1 MNIIASYAG
10 TVFTGAVE
18 NAALLC
24 GSKIPAER
32 AENAALLRC
41 AA

>member
-1 MNIIASYAG
+1 MPVVIATA
-10 TVFTGAVE
+10 AAPAAAE
-18 NAALLC
+18 NAALLR

-32 AENAALLRC
+32 AEKAALLRC